1 MTLLLSASDIQKVL
15 SMQDAIHANDIGFR
29 EHALGNVIMPQRL
42 AMHLEQ
48 AEGVMLTMAACVGGE
63 AGGAG
68 VKHVSVFP
76 RNAAAGVL
84 PTTLGLLILN
94 DPDTGEAL
102 AVMDATYL
110 TAMRTGAGGGVAA
123 RYLARE
129 DARTVGVFGSGA
141 QAETQLMAACV
152 VRPIEKARVLSRSK
166 KNAEAFA
173 SKMGAQLGIE
183 VEPVFEARHAV
194 EGMDIVVTA
203 TTADTPLFDGAWLR
217 PGQHVN
223 AVGTH
228 LPTAREI
235 DTHAVAR
242 GKFFVDSRVA
252 CLIEAGE
259 ILLPIEEGAVTES
272 HIVAEIG
279 DVCAGL
285 HPGRESEDE
294 ITIFKSV
301 GVGHQDMTAARAAY
315 DKAIKEGIGHEFR
328 F

>member
-15 SMQDAIHANDIGFR
+15 SMKDAIHANDIGFR

-42 AMHLEQ
+42 AMHLKQ
-48 AEGVMLTMAACVGGE
+48 AEGVLLTMAASVSSAG
-63 AGGAG
+63 GGAG
-68 VKHVSVFP
+68 VKHVGVFP
-76 RNAAAGVL
+76 RNAEKGLL

-94 DPDTGEAL
+94 DAETGEAL

-110 TAMRTGAGGGVAA
+110 TAVRTGAGGGVAVK
-123 RYLARE
+123 YLARK

-141 QAETQLMAACV
+141 QAETQLMAACA
-152 VRPIEKARVLSRSK
+152 VRPIEKAHVLSRSK

-173 SKMGAQLGIE
+173 AKMGALLNIE
-183 VEPVFEARHAV
+183 ITPVFEARQAV
-194 EGMDIVVTA
+194 EGMDIVITA
-203 TTADTPLFDGAWLR
+203 TTASDPLFDGDWLQ

-228 LPTAREI
+228 LPSNREI
-235 DTHAVAR
+235 DTRAVEK

-259 ILLPIEEGAVTES
+259 ILLPIEEGRLTEN

-279 DVCAGL
+279 QVCAGL
-285 HPGRESEDE
+285 HPGRGSDEE

-301 GVGHQDMTAARAAY
+301 GVGHQDVTAARAAY
-315 DKAIKEGIGHEFR
+315 DRAVKEGIGLEFK

>member
-15 SMQDAIHANDIGFR
+15 SMEDAIRANDIGFR

-48 AEGVMLTMAACVGGE
+48 AEGVMLTMAASVSGE

-76 RNAAAGVL
+76 RNAVSGVL
-84 PTTLGLLILN
+84 PTTLGLLVLS
-94 DPDTGEAL
+94 DPDTGETL

-110 TAMRTGAGGGVAA
+110 TAVRTGAGGGVAI
-123 RYLARE
+123 RYLARG

-141 QAETQLMAACV
+141 QAETQLMAACA

-173 SKMGAQLGIE
+173 NKMSALLGIE

-194 EGMDIVVTA
+194 EDMDIVVTA
-203 TTADTPLFDGAWLR
+203 TTADAPLFDGAWLA

-235 DTHAVAR
+235 DTRAVER

-259 ILLPIEEGAVTES
+259 ILLPIKEGALTES

-279 DVCAGL
+279 EVCAGL
-285 HPGRESEDE
+285 HPGRESNEE

-301 GVGHQDMTAARAAY
+301 GVGHQDITAARAAY
-315 DKAIKEGIGHEFR
+315 DKAVKMGVGYEFQ